1 MRIVTTP
8 LTPHTEHD
16 LADEETQPIP
26 AVARP
31 LGRRTWGVSGLLFVA
46 ALFSLFAIQ
55 QIFNIGPF
63 DVSTAPHFVYQAN
76 AFLQGRWDV
85 SLPASVTD
93 VVVIH
98 GKDYIIYP
106 PFPALLLLPFVA
118 IWGLSTS
125 DVLFTAICSALCL
138 SLLYLLFEQMRV
150 NGLTKRASLENAFIA
165 ALCYYG
171 SITLWLS
178 LGGKVWFTAH
188 IVAYMMALLS
198 LWLAFRRQYTWAAVA
213 LAGAFFS
220 RSTLLAGFP
229 LLLYLAWEDGGRA
242 SLLPDFVRSLRRRQP
257 DWRAIPWRRLV
268 GPAATTVVV
277 ALLYLAHNELLFGS
291 PLETGYTFNIQQHYP
306 EITQGIF
313 SLHYVPGNIVLN
325 FFSFP
330 RIIMQG
336 PFDRHPVI
344 DMLNGGYGISVF
356 VTTPLFLFLF
366 WRNRTLSWLRAALW
380 ITIGLIVLQVLFFNA
395 AGWYQFGARY
405 LFEAY
410 PYAFLLLVLND
421 VRVDWRFAALGALGV
436 IVNLLG
442 AHQFW
447 TSHLFHI

>member
-1 MRIVTTP
+1 MTP
-8 LTPHTEHD
+8 DTKYD
-16 LADEETQPIP
+16 LADEETRPVP
-26 AVARP
+26 AVDRP
-31 LGRRTWGVSGLLFVA
+31 LGRRTWGVSGLLFVL
-46 ALFSLFAIQ
+46 ALFSLFVLQSLFHISH
-55 QIFNIGPF
+55 FG
-63 DVSTAPHFVYQAN
+63 VSDAPHYVYQAK
-76 AFLQGRWDV
+76 AFLLGQWNV
-85 SLPASVTD
+85 SLPTSVTD

-118 IWGLSTS
+118 IWGVSTS
-125 DVLFTAICSALCL
+125 DILFTAICSSLCL
-138 SLLYLLFEQMRV
+138 SLLFLLFEQARA
-150 NGLTKRASLENAFIA
+150 NGLTRRSSLENVIIA

-178 LGGKVWFTAH
+178 LGGSVWFTAH

-198 LWLAFRRQYTWAAVA
+198 LWLAFRRQYTWAVVA
-213 LAGAFFS
+213 LGGAFFS

-229 LLLYLAWEDGGRA
+229 LLLYLAWEDGGRV

-268 GPAATTVVV
+268 GPVAVTLTVGV
-277 ALLYLAHNELLFGS
+277 LYLVHNELLFGS
-291 PLETGYTFNIQQHYP
+291 PLETGYTYNIQQHYP

-313 SLHYVPGNIVLN
+313 SYHYVPGNIILN

-330 RIIMQG
+330 RIILQG

-344 DMLNGGYGISVF
+344 DMLNGGYGVSVF
-356 VTTPLFLFLF
+356 FTTPLFLFLF
-366 WRNRTLSWLRAALW
+366 WRNRTFSWLRTALW
-380 ITIGLIVLQVLFFNA
+380 ITIGLIVIQVLFFNA

-410 PYAFLLLVLND
+410 PFAFLLLVLND
-421 VRVDWRFAALGALGV
+421 VRLDWRFLALGALGV
-436 IVNLLG
+436 AFNLLG

-447 TSHLFHI
+447 TGHLFRV